1 MKSQKIKELNKISNK
16 DERVV
21 KAFGEEWER
30 FSQEAMDNS
39 EREDIFNDYFKIF
52 PWTTLEKN
60 SCGADIGCG
69 SGRWAAV
76 VAPKVGN
83 LFCVDASIEALNV
96 AKRNLAKFS
105 NVKFLHSDVDSLP
118 FQEEELDFAYSL
130 GVLHHVPDTADA
142 IAKVSRV
149 LKKGAPLL
157 MYLYY
162 AFDNRPLWFK
172 MIWATSDLLRK
183 SICRLPSI
191 FRFFI
196 CDLLA
201 LFIYYPIARCVKLIK
216 IIGFEARQWPLYYY
230 WDKSFYVMRTDAL
243 DRFGTR
249 LEHRFTRQQITQ
261 MLEAAGFV
269 EIYFS
274 TSEPFWCVVARKG

>member
-1 MKSQKIKELNKISNK
+1 MKSEEIKKINKMSNR
-16 DERVV
+16 DDRVV

-30 FSQEAMDNS
+30 FSQEEMDNS
-39 EREDIFNDYFKIF
+39 ECEDIFNDYFRNF
-52 PWTTLEKN
+52 PWATLDTS

-76 VAPKVGN
+76 VAQRVGK
-83 LFCVDASIEALNV
+83 LYCLDASIEALNV
-96 AKRNLAKFS
+96 AKRNLERFS
-105 NVKFLHSDVDSLP
+105 NVEFLHSDVDSLP
-118 FQEEELDFAYSL
+118 FQDEELDFAYSL
-130 GVLHHVPDTADA
+130 GVLHHVPDTANA

-157 MYLYY
+157 LYLYY

-172 MIWATSDLLRK
+172 MIWAASDMLRR

-201 LFIYYPIARCVKLIK
+201 LFIYYPIARFVKLIK
-216 IIGFEARQWPLYYY
+216 LLGLEARQWPLYYY

-249 LEHRFTRQQITQ
+249 LEHRFTRQQIIE
-261 MLEAAGFV
+261 MLEATGFE
-269 EIYFS
+269 EIIFS
-274 TSEPFWCVVARKG
+274 SSEPFWCVVARKG